1 MTFKTQTKT
10 LTPALLEEQLEA
22 FLTRELPRRE
32 TLYDY
37 YQGAQPVRKGP
48 AVPGR
53 PNNLLSA
60 NYAKYISDVHTG
72 YFMGVAPTLTFEGKR
87 IQDHMTRALDSADLH
102 RMLFAAA
109 RDMSVCGEGYLL
121 TYLSQKGPRLARL
134 DPRETVV
141 LTHGVEEEIW
151 AAVRLG
157 PEGKGRT
164 REGEVYLPGQVRAF
178 VLEGKRISL
187 GAARALP
194 LEGLAVTRFCNN
206 GECRGD
212 FEPVL
217 TLLDAY
223 NILLSGAMDD
233 MQSVANAFLALYGV
247 QDTLPEDIDAANRS
261 RVLCL
266 GDNGKAEFVVK
277 DLSPDAIA
285 LLKGTLVQDL
295 LSITMTPNLGDD
307 AFAGNSSGVAL
318 EYKLWGV
325 EQARSA
331 KEQGFSGGLY
341 HIIGLF
347 FQALRQMV
355 LPAGGACSARFYKNL
370 PQDRTRLC
378 EDLKTL
384 GDTVSR
390 RTKLEL
396 LPFVSDPE
404 EEEARIRAE
413 QRGEEEEV

>member
-1 MTFKTQTKT
+1 MTFQTQTKN
-10 LTPALLEEQLEA
+10 LTPALLEEQLER
-22 FLTRELPRRE
+22 FLTFERPRRE

-37 YQGAQPVRKGP
+37 YRGAQPVRKGP

-134 DPRETVV
+134 DPRETFV

-157 PEGKGRT
+157 AEGKNRT
-164 REGEVYLPGQVRAF
+164 REGEIYLPGRVRAF
-178 VLEGKRISL
+178 VLEGKRVSL
-187 GAARALP
+187 GVSRPLP

-223 NILLSGAMDD
+223 NVLLSGAMDD

-277 DLSPDAIA
+277 NLSPDAIA
-285 LLKGTLVQDL
+285 LLKGTLVQDI

-347 FQALRQMV
+347 FQALRQMG
-355 LPAGGACSARFYKNL
+355 LPAGGLSTARFYKNL

-396 LPFVSDPE
+396 LPFVSDPA

-413 QRGEEEEV
+413 QQGEEV

>member
-1 MTFKTQTKT
+1 M
-10 LTPALLEEQLEA
+10 
-22 FLTRELPRRE
+22 
-32 TLYDY
+32 
-37 YQGAQPVRKGP
+37 
-48 AVPGR
+48 
-53 PNNLLSA
+53 
-60 NYAKYISDVHTG
+60 
-72 YFMGVAPTLTFEGKR
+72 
-87 IQDHMTRALDSADLH
+87 
-102 RMLFAAA
+102 
-109 RDMSVCGEGYLL
+109 
-121 TYLSQKGPRLARL
+121 
-134 DPRETVV
+134 
-141 LTHGVEEEIW
+141 
-151 AAVRLG
+151 
-157 PEGKGRT
+157 
-164 REGEVYLPGQVRAF
+164 
-178 VLEGKRISL
+178 
-187 GAARALP
+187 
-194 LEGLAVTRFCNN
+194 
-206 GECRGD
+206 
-212 FEPVL
+212 
-217 TLLDAY
+217 
-223 NILLSGAMDD
+223 
-233 MQSVANAFLALYGV
+233 
-247 QDTLPEDIDAANRS
+247 
-261 RVLCL
+261 
-266 GDNGKAEFVVK
+266 K

-347 FQALRQMV
+347 FQALRQMG
-355 LPAGGACSARFYKNL
+355 LPAGGVCSARFYKNL